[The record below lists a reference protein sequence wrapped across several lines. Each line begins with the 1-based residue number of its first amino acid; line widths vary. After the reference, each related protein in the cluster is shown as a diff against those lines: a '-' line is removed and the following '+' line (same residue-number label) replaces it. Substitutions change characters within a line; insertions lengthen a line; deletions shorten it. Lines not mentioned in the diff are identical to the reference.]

1 VTNWARI
8 VKVDLTP
15 YPNVVA
21 FQERV
26 RARPKVQE
34 AMKAEGIIK

>member
-15 YPNVVA
+15 YPNVLA
-21 FQERV
+21 FMDRV
-26 RARPKVQE
+26 KARPKVQQALKE
-34 AMKAEGIIK
+34 EGMHV